1 MSFASKK
8 SKRNST
14 RNDEPTRPAKTSR
27 RLPPPPPEDASETLR
42 RLAERMEKRS
52 SPVKVVANVPGEEKM
67 SAVLGHFI
75 EPYVHLTK
83 TREAYEGLV
92 TVAAVAWNT
101 TLFSP
106 EEGEELLRK
115 TEKNLPKDSRQGF
128 HDLVTEMMER
138 KRRYFADNQWMILS
152 YEITVLPGEYR
163 LAVLSALPTEGK
175 EKAIALITGLPATK
189 PKKPSFL
196 ARILAF
202 FRR

>member
-1 MSFASKK
+1 MSKK
-8 SKRNST
+8 SRRSNKST
-14 RNDEPTRPAKTSR
+14 RTVKTSR
-27 RLPPPPPEDASETLR
+27 RLPQPPQEEESETLR
-42 RLAERMEKRS
+42 HLAERVEKQS
-52 SPVKVVANVPGEEKM
+52 SRVKVVTNVPGEEKM

-83 TREAYEGLV
+83 TREAYESLV

-101 TLFSP
+101 AIFSP
-106 EEGEELLRK
+106 EEREELLRK

-128 HDLVTEMMER
+128 HDLVTELMER

-152 YEITVLPGEYR
+152 YEITVLPGQYR
-163 LAVLSALPTEGK
+163 LAVLSALTTEGK
-175 EKAIALITGLPATK
+175 EKAAAFITGIPATK
-189 PKKPSFL
+189 PKTPPLF

>member
-1 MSFASKK
+1 M
-8 SKRNST
+8 
-14 RNDEPTRPAKTSR
+14 
-27 RLPPPPPEDASETLR
+27 
-42 RLAERMEKRS
+42 AEELGKRS
-52 SPVKVVANVPGEEKM
+52 SRVKVVANVPGEEKM

-83 TREAYEGLV
+83 TGKAYESLV